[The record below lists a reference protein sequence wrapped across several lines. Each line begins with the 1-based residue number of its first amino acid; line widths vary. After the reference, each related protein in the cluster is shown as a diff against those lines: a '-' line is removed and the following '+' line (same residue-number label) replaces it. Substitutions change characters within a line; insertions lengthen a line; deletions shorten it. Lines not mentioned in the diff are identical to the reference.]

1 MSASGRKIIIFYI
14 LMLTVHIG
22 HVTEEILGQFFLIE
36 KVGGLPQFL
45 AINIF
50 LFIVVL
56 LLFVAVLKKKRWAYI
71 LSIIYAAIMIV
82 NGLGHN
88 VATILSGRY
97 YDGFA
102 GGFSG
107 IALVLIGS
115 PLVYFILKGIPE
127 VRER

>member
-1 MSASGRKIIIFYI
+1 
-14 LMLTVHIG
+14 MLTVHIG